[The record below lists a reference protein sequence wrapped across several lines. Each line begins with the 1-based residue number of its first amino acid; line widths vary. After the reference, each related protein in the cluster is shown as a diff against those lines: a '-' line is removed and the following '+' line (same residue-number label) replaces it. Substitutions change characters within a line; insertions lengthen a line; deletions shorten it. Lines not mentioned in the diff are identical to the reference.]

1 MRPPCGIIV
10 HVGVD
15 QASAALRIHREGGG
29 SAADVTARLCLEP
42 SVAHDVGESRSA
54 RDPRLW
60 TSAHWSLKSVLPDSE
75 PLAEHL
81 AWLLD
86 RVSDKGRE
94 LQSLADDGYELDWF
108 CLIGFEGGQGGVLLP
123 ADLLVRLASLPIEL
137 NLDLYG

>member
-1 MRPPCGIIV
+1 
-10 HVGVD
+10 
-15 QASAALRIHREGGG
+15 
-29 SAADVTARLCLEP
+29 
-42 SVAHDVGESRSA
+42 
-54 RDPRLW
+54 
-60 TSAHWSLKSVLPDSE
+60 VLPDSE